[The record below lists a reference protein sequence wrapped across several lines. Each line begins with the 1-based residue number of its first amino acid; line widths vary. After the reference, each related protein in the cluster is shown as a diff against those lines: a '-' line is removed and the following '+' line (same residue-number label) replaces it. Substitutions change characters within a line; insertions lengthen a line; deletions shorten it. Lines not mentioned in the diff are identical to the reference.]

1 LKWRRAWE
9 LKRVKLPEED
19 EDKRGPETESESDG
33 EAVEVVE
40 GRYRRK
46 CAWGRWPFKGSIG
59 RRRPRWHNGGIPVR
73 KGHVMIAFKGV
84 RL

>member
-1 LKWRRAWE
+1 MKWRRAWE

-19 EDKRGPETESESDG
+19 EDKREPETESESDG

-46 CAWGRWPFKGSIG
+46 CAWERWPFKS
-59 RRRPRWHNGGIPVR
+59 
-73 KGHVMIAFKGV
+73 
-84 RL
+84 